1 MTPLLT
7 LQSTF
12 GFDSFRPHQ
21 EPLVRAIL
29 DGRDAF
35 AALPTGGGKSLCYQL
50 PATLLPGLTVVVS
63 PLIALMQDQVDAAVQ
78 NGLKAAFLN
87 SSQDSD
93 EASAVWTRIRSGE
106 VKLLYVSPERLALD
120 GFREALS
127 GVATAAKASYSALS
141 EPTLAPV
148 DSTDTDASPP
158 PGVPSAPR
166 STAAHEPSPSIDPQE
181 HNGISLFAIDEAH
194 CISEWGHEFRPDYR
208 ALGILRSEFPDVP
221 IAAFTATAT
230 ERVQSDVIRILGL
243 RDPLVVRASFDR
255 KEIFYRVR
263 RKAKVGDQITRFV
276 RDQGGDAGIVYRAT
290 RKSVEQT
297 AAALK
302 KAGIAAEPY
311 HAGLPDEDR
320 RDTQRAFVRD
330 EVQVVVAT
338 IAFGMGI
345 DKSNV
350 RWIVHGDLPRSLE
363 AYYQETG
370 RAGRDG
376 EDAEALLLY
385 GPQDL
390 ATNRYHIDRM
400 EIDAERERAHA
411 ALNEMH
417 RFANARVCR
426 RIGLLAHFGEEHT
439 GSCATCDNCTST
451 VTARDRSVD
460 AQKAMSAM
468 IRTGQRFGAHHI
480 ADILCGM
487 ETDRVL
493 QLRHDELPTFGVGAE
508 TSRPDW
514 LAFIGDL
521 EASALVARTDGARS
535 GLALT
540 AAGREVL
547 AGRESF
553 VLREE
558 EENLKRGA
566 GRSGQ
571 RTRQSSGG
579 SDEPGHARL
588 DGYPPPEG
596 GESLADEELYQALRD
611 LRTRLAREQSVPPYV
626 VFSDKSLRDM
636 VRRRPSSRAAFLNVH
651 GVGEKKAARY
661 ADEFI
666 ACIHAING

>member
-1 MTPLLT
+1 MTKHDLLAT

-12 GFDSFRPHQ
+12 GFSSFRPHQ
-21 EPLVRAIL
+21 EPIVQAIL
-29 DGRDAF
+29 SGRDAF

-78 NGLKAAFLN
+78 NGLPAAFLN
-87 SSQDSD
+87 SAQTPQETA
-93 EASAVWTRIRSGE
+93 EAWSRIRTGE
-106 VKLLYVSPERLALD
+106 VRLLYVSPERLALD
-120 GFREALS
+120 GFRDALTEAA
-127 GVATAAKASYSALS
+127 ATA
-141 EPTLAPV
+141 
-148 DSTDTDASPP
+148 DARRHVVTETVEA
-158 PGVPSAPR
+158 GGAR
-166 STAAHEPSPSIDPQE
+166 DGTAATEPVGDNHAPIA
-181 HNGISLFAIDEAH
+181 LFAIDEAH

-208 ALGILRSEFPDVP
+208 ALGVLRSEFPGVP

-230 ERVQSDVIRILGL
+230 ERVQQDVIRILDL
-243 RDPLVVRASFDR
+243 HDPHVVRASFDR

-263 RKAKVGDQITRFV
+263 RKKKVGDQITAFV
-276 RDQGGDAGIVYRAT
+276 RSRNDDPGIVYRAT

-297 AAALK
+297 ATALR
-302 KAGIAAEPY
+302 KAGIAASPY
-311 HAGLPDEDR
+311 HAGLPDDER

-376 EDAEALLLY
+376 EAAEALLLY

-426 RIGLLAHFGEEHT
+426 RIGLLAHFGETHAGE
-439 GSCATCDNCTST
+439 CAACDNCTGA
-451 VTARDRSVD
+451 VTARDRTVD

-468 IRTGQRFGAHHI
+468 VRTGQRFGAHHI
-480 ADILCGM
+480 ADILCGI
-487 ETDRVL
+487 ETDRIL
-493 QLRHDELPTFGVGAE
+493 QLSHDDLPTFGVGSD

-521 EASALVARTDGARS
+521 EAAALVARTDGARS

-540 AAGREVL
+540 PTGRDVL
-547 AGRESF
+547 RGVESF
-553 VLREE
+553 VLRVEDDAE
-558 EENLKRGA
+558 VPRATGGA
-566 GRSGQ
+566 ARS
-571 RTRQSSGG
+571 
-579 SDEPGHARL
+579 RL
-588 DGYPPPEG
+588 DGYPAPESTELHAG
-596 GESLADEELYQALRD
+596 SLQDEELYASLRE

-636 VRRRPSSRAAFLNVH
+636 VRRRPQSRSAFLNVH
-651 GVGEKKAARY
+651 GVGEKKADRY
-661 ADEFI
+661 ADAFLE
-666 ACIHAING
+666 CIGQAGP